1 MKEYL
6 ILATYLERYEV
17 YVREAQ
23 LLPFMIITEKG
34 SYPLNNR
41 DYQMLVNL
49 IEDYGDEVR
58 SCV

>member
-6 ILATYLERYEV
+6 ILAAYLERYEV

-23 LLPFMIITEKG
+23 LIPFMILTEQG

-41 DYQMLVNL
+41 DYQMLLNL
-49 IEDYGDEVR
+49 IEDYGVW
-58 SCV
+58 